1 MRVGLGA
8 LDRQRVA
15 GLGVVGPGG
24 ERVVVGVPGQLGDL
38 ALGVGDVGGPA
49 EPVDQVGGA
58 VVLRIGDDRLD
69 LRSGLSVRVGVGELG
84 GAVEPVGVGL
94 GRPFELRVVFGPGVV
109 VQVGGVPARVGDADE
124 LDVLVALGHVVA
136 EREHLRLGRAGAVDQ
151 FAEQSLVGVGE
162 GELPRIGGA
171 DGDVGD
177 LLDVIDDLRVGQV
190 RLSGDLGPGG
200 VVDV

>member
-1 MRVGLGA
+1 
-8 LDRQRVA
+8 
-15 GLGVVGPGG
+15 VVVLFQPGD
-24 ERVVVGVPGQLGDL
+24 VVVGVPGQLGDL

-124 LDVLVALGHVVA
+124 LDV
-136 EREHLRLGRAGAVDQ
+136 
-151 FAEQSLVGVGE
+151 E
-162 GELPRIGGA
+162 GYSR
-171 DGDVGD
+171 
-177 LLDVIDDLRVGQV
+177 RK
-190 RLSGDLGPGG
+190 
-200 VVDV
+200 